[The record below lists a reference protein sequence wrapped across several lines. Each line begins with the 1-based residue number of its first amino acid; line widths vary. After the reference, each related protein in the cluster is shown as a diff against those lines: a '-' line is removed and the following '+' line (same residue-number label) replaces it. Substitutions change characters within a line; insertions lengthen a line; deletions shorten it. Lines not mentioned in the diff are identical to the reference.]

1 MKLRAIFYPSSHYHF
16 RKNFPAKSFGSRI
29 IIVIVIALENLALPW
44 QPANTRVAKW
54 NQTQQTP
61 ALKGHSGL
69 LKSRTIVGRGLDML
83 YWAAFSS
90 FASEVI
96 FTLRGVAAV
105 GGWCTWVD
113 GRPPSHRWGRQPT
126 SVSSPNVKPC
136 THRCT
141 PPGDLCTCLND

>member
-16 RKNFPAKSFGSRI
+16 RKNFPAKSSGSRI
-29 IIVIVIALENLALPW
+29 IIVIVIALENLAHALPW

-83 YWAAFSS
+83 Y
-90 FASEVI
+90 
-96 FTLRGVAAV
+96 
-105 GGWCTWVD
+105 
-113 GRPPSHRWGRQPT
+113 
-126 SVSSPNVKPC
+126 
-136 THRCT
+136 
-141 PPGDLCTCLND
+141 